1 MTPEAFTART
11 LFSRVERC
19 LAARARDPL
28 LVCIP
33 ERVSFSGPA
42 LLREIRLV
50 ADRLAR
56 SGLVPGSRVLLS
68 LSHPLSL
75 TLILPALWS
84 LDCVPILAEAGATRH
99 ELSDLA
105 RRLTPDRILGDE
117 ENLPAGAR
125 PALLAGLPL
134 VRISRLRFRSMARL
148 PRATVLVRTTSGSTG
163 PPSGVALSGSQIVAD
178 TSQILSSLRIGA
190 DVPILGAVP
199 MAHAYGFS
207 TTLVP
212 LLLHGNSLVLLE
224 RPLPE
229 HFRSALGRY
238 RSLFFPGVPYFYDL
252 LCRAEIRSGILSHL
266 AVCIS
271 AGAPLT
277 AETALRFRERAGIPV
292 RNFYGASECGA
303 VSCDRTRDGLLP
315 PGCVGTPLRGVSL
328 RLEGRKGVPPSSESA
343 KGRVGRIAV
352 MGEAVT
358 LGYVGRPGGVRLL
371 RGRFVTGDL
380 GRIDSRG
387 RLHLL
392 GRVDRLINVG
402 GRKVRPE
409 EIERVLVAAAGV
421 RDAVA
426 VGVPD
431 PSRGEAVAAA
441 VVVRPGVRPEDLLA
455 LCRRR
460 LSPHKIPRRIQILAD
475 LPRTVRGK
483 LDRARLRCLLS
494 GGPDPLSGS

>member
-1 MTPEAFTART
+1 M
-11 LFSRVERC
+11 
-19 LAARARDPL
+19 
-28 LVCIP
+28 
-33 ERVSFSGPA
+33 
-42 LLREIRLV
+42 
-50 ADRLAR
+50 
-56 SGLVPGSRVLLS
+56 LLS

-75 TLILPALWS
+75 TLIVPALWS
-84 LDCVPILAEAGATRH
+84 LDCVPILAEAGATRY
-99 ELSDLA
+99 ELFDLA
-105 RRLTPDRILGDE
+105 RRLTPNQMLGDE
-117 ENLPAGAR
+117 ENLPARAR
-125 PALLAGLPL
+125 PALLGGLPL
-134 VRISRLRFRSMARL
+134 VRITRLRFRSRARL

-178 TSQILSSLRIGA
+178 TFQILSALRIGA
-190 DVPILGAVP
+190 HVPILGAVP

-212 LLLHGNSLVLLE
+212 LLLHGNPLVLLE
-224 RPLPE
+224 RPLPQ
-229 HFRSALGRY
+229 HFRAALGRY

-252 LCRAEIRSGILSHL
+252 LCRAEIRPRILSHL

-303 VSCDRTRDGLLP
+303 VSCDRTREGVLP
-315 PGCVGTPLRGVSL
+315 PGCVGTPLRGVRLS
-328 RLEGRKGVPPSSESA
+328 LEGT
-343 KGRVGRIAV
+343 KGRIGRIAV
-352 MGEAVT
+352 RGEAVA
-358 LGYVGRPGGVRLL
+358 LGYVGRPGGGRLL
-371 RGRFVTGDL
+371 RGRYVTGDL

-409 EIERVLVAAAGV
+409 EVERVLVAAAGV
-421 RDAVA
+421 RDAVV

-494 GGPDPLSGS
+494 SGPDPLSGG